1 MTDAKANFP
10 SMFQNNIYCDLCD
23 KTKFQTVQHLLCCP
37 EIIKRCNMLQ
47 NNINVN
53 FEDIFSEG
61 ESQIMAMRVI
71 KAVFDTKQEIEAER
85 ERKESQSI

>member
-10 SMFQNNIYCDLCD
+10 SKFQNNIYCDLCD

-37 EIIKRCNMLQ
+37 EIIKRCNILQ

-61 ESQIMAMRVI
+61 ESQIMAMRII
-71 KAVFDTKQEIEAER
+71 KAVFDTKQEIVAER
-85 ERKESQSI
+85 ERKESESI